1 MIRLLFISKF
11 ETRGEPDQNGF
22 YLLAR
27 SKESLLLV
35 YSVACSELIAIN
47 RVET

>member
-11 ETRGEPDQNGF
+11 ATRGEPDQNGF
-22 YLLAR
+22 YLL
-27 SKESLLLV
+27 V
-35 YSVACSELIAIN
+35 YSVAWSEFIAIN